1 MAIIDPYAMAAG
13 GTSATAAAPDRTSL
27 ISKTGTQILTLVHS
41 LNSRSSSPDSTPV
54 WDTLCKTLHHT
65 LPVPLFNQLYIK

>member
-1 MAIIDPYAMAAG
+1 MAIIDPHAMAAG
-13 GTSATAAAPDRTSL
+13 GASAPVTAPDRTSL

-41 LNSRSSSPDSTPV
+41 LNSRSSSPDSSPV
-54 WDTLCKTLHHT
+54 WETVGKTLNHT